1 MSYHLST
8 SSLFVAQVQIHLVT
22 RTIVVVLN
30 IGIDTYY
37 REIGRI
43 SNKIITIDT
52 KEKSLMCGMTVRES
66 GITSLR

>member
-1 MSYHLST
+1 
-8 SSLFVAQVQIHLVT
+8 LFVAQVQIHLVT

-37 REIGRI
+37 REIGGI

-52 KEKSLMCGMTVRES
+52 KEKSLMCG
-66 GITSLR
+66 ITSLR

>member
-1 MSYHLST
+1 
-8 SSLFVAQVQIHLVT
+8 LFVAQVQIHLVT

-30 IGIDTYY
+30 IGIVPYY
-37 REIGRI
+37 REIGGI